1 MAGYISSFK
10 KFMKSEEKKTSD
22 VGANPQMVDEQ
33 GAAPAQQTTPVV
45 SNDPAVQTAQKALND
60 IDTQIGQLNVTIGEL
75 QKKRA
80 TAVNTLN
87 SANAAA
93 AQKAATTPAT

>member
-1 MAGYISSFK
+1 MSYISSFK
-10 KFMKSEEKKTSD
+10 KFMKSEEKKTEA
-22 VGANPQMVDEQ
+22 GANPQAVEEQ
-33 GAAPAQQTTPVV
+33 GATPAAQPTQAVA

-60 IDTQIGQLNVTIGEL
+60 IDSQIGQLNVQIGEL

-80 TAVNTLN
+80 TAVTTLN

-93 AQKAATTPAT
+93 AQKAAATPTA